1 MDEKKKLLIR
11 EIEHWRRS
19 RLLPEQYCDFL
30 LNIYLDAGQDKADI
44 DTKSTILGLSSASIR
59 NSNWK
64 IWMLL
69 LLVAGGLSF
78 AALNF
83 NAFELPLQMGI
94 SFFILSALYIWGGSK
109 REKEPMAAQ
118 ILLGMASLFLLF
130 IGVYLMKLHGI
141 EAAVPVVGY
150 VFVTSLIWIITGL
163 AAKLALFQLCG
174 WVVLV
179 FCYGW
184 LLHHQLDTMNWV
196 TLELSWAPLAIL
208 FCWMSWMI
216 HERSKQIGFVFFVLG
231 LIVWFMPEL
240 YGMLYAE
247 KYGAQTIQ
255 WLLLG
260 KMCVQAA
267 ILFAWRK
274 KWTVWVLS

>member
-1 MDEKKKLLIR
+1 MDEKKKTLIR
-11 EIEHWRRS
+11 EIEQWRRS

-30 LNIYLDAGQDKADI
+30 LNIYLEHDHEKP
-44 DTKSTILGLSSASIR
+44 DTGSGILGLSSSQIR

-64 IWMLL
+64 IWVIA
-69 LLVAGGLSF
+69 LLVLGGLSF
-78 AALNF
+78 SALNF
-83 NAFELPLQMGI
+83 NAFQLPMQIGVSLI
-94 SFFILSALYIWGGSK
+94 ILIACYVWGGLK
-109 REKEPMAAQ
+109 RAKEPMAAQ

-130 IGVYLMKLHGI
+130 IGVYMMKIHGLE
-141 EAAVPVVGY
+141 EAVLVVGY
-150 VFVTSLIWIITGL
+150 VCLTSLIWIITGL
-163 AAKLALFQLCG
+163 LARLALFQLCG
-174 WVVLV
+174 WVSLV

-184 LLHHQLDTMNWV
+184 LLHHQLDVINWF
-196 TLELSWAPLAIL
+196 TLEISWVPLAIL

-216 HERSKQIGFVFFVLG
+216 HEKSRQIGLVFFLLG
-231 LIVWFMPEL
+231 LIVWYMPEL

-247 KYGAQTIQ
+247 KYGELTLQ

-274 KWTVWVLS
+274 KWTVWVMG

>member
-1 MDEKKKLLIR
+1 MDEKKKLIIR

-30 LNIYLDAGQDKADI
+30 LNIYVDAEHPATGESK
-44 DTKSTILGLSSASIR
+44 TTILGLSSSNIT

-64 IWMLL
+64 IWVLVLL
-69 LLVAGGLSF
+69 LAGGLSF

-94 SFFILSALYIWGGSK
+94 SFVVLAALYIWGGSK

-130 IGVYLMKLHGI
+130 IGVYLMKLHGA
-141 EAAVPVVGY
+141 EAPVLVVGY
-150 VFVTSLIWIITGL
+150 VFLTSLIWVITGL
-163 AAKLALFQLCG
+163 AARLALFQLCG
-174 WVVLV
+174 WVALV

-184 LLHHQLDTMNWV
+184 LLHHQLDTIDWI
-196 TLELSWAPLAIL
+196 TLELSWTPLAIL
-208 FCWMSWMI
+208 FCWMSWMV
-216 HERSKQIGFVFFVLG
+216 HERNKQIGLVFFLLG
-231 LIVWFMPEL
+231 LIVWYMPEL

-260 KMCVQAA
+260 KMCVQA
-267 ILFAWRK
+267 IVLYVWRK